1 MEDSTMTALRRVFG
15 DKAGPNALGILV
27 PPGARTTL
35 VVRPR
40 ALPWDLLPVTPSVDV
55 IRFREF
61 SAAEA
66 EALAEGF
73 ARSLEEQASRSED
86 GCEAIRAPGSPG
98 FCVRAIV
105 GTFHLIACPRLP
117 GQPYRPMV
125 WTEFDVASDAAAV
138 VRKVFFPPDGSRQ
151 EIYFNSR
158 HFTRS

>member
-1 MEDSTMTALRRVFG
+1 MTALRRVFG

-40 ALPWDLLPVTPSVDV
+40 ALPWDLLPIAPAEDV
-55 IRFREF
+55 IRFCDF

-66 EALAEGF
+66 EAAAEGF
-73 ARSLEEQASRSED
+73 AQALDEQSTRGGSA
-86 GCEAIRAPGSPG
+86 CEIARAPGSPG
-98 FCVRAIV
+98 FCLRATIAA
-105 GTFHLIACPRLP
+105 FHLIACPRLP

-125 WTEFDVASDAAAV
+125 WATIEEASDAAAALKDV
-138 VRKVFFPPDGSRQ
+138 LCPPAGARQ

-158 HFTRS
+158 HFARS